1 MEASAYFTLEL
12 ARPFDGWYR
21 LEDMVAD
28 ARKASEQMQREGIP
42 VRFVRSIFVPEDE
55 ACFYLYKAASV
66 DSARA
71 AVQRAGLVVERV
83 AEPIT
88 DSRGRDT

>member
-12 ARPFDGWYR
+12 ARPVDGWYR

-28 ARKASEQMQREGIP
+28 ARRASEQMQREGIP

-55 ACFYLYKAASV
+55 ACFYLYEATSI

-83 AEPIT
+83 TEPIT
-88 DSRGRDT
+88 DSRGGDA